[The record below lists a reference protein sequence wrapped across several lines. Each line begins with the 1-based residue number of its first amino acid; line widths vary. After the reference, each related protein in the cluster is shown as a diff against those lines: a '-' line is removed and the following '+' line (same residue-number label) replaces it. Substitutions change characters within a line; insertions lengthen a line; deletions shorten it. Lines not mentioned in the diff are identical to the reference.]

1 MPRLNSQDNLEQFK
15 LQTSH
20 YGFSATR
27 IEDLDASE
35 YTLVTLVFDR
45 SGSTA
50 GFRDEMKKAVDKVVE
65 ACKKSPRA
73 DNLMFRLCEF
83 SDGFVERHG
92 FKRLSTIGNDYDCL
106 LGDDG
111 GMTALYDASENAIS
125 ATEAYAKTLTENEFS
140 VNAILFVITDGMD
153 NRSRLTPNEVKK
165 ALARSVKSEAMESLV
180 SVLIGV
186 NLDPSCDQY
195 LINFKDDAGF
205 TQYVNIG
212 DATPQKLA
220 KLAEFVSKS
229 ISSQS
234 QSLGS
239 GGPSQLMTF

>member
-1 MPRLNSQDNLEQFK
+1 MPRLDQNLEQFN

-20 YGFSATR
+20 YGFSGTR

-50 GFRDEMKKAVDKVVE
+50 DYRPEMKKAVDKVVE
-65 ACKKSPRA
+65 ACQKSPRA
-73 DNLMFRLCEF
+73 DNLMLRLCEF
-83 SDGFVERHG
+83 SDGFTERHG
-92 FKRLSTIGNDYDCL
+92 FKRLATIGANDYDCL

-111 GMTALYDASENAIS
+111 GMTALYDAAENAIS
-125 ATEAYAKTLTENEFS
+125 ATEAYAKNLTENEFS
-140 VNAILFVITDGMD
+140 VNGILFVLTDGMD
-153 NRSRLTPNEVKK
+153 NRSTLTPNAVQKALKK
-165 ALARSVKSEAMESLV
+165 AVSSESMESLV

-186 NLDPSCDQY
+186 NLDQAADQW
-195 LINFKDDAGF
+195 LQNFHQDAGF

-212 DATPQKLA
+212 DATPGKLA

-239 GGPSQLMTF
+239 GGPSQQITF